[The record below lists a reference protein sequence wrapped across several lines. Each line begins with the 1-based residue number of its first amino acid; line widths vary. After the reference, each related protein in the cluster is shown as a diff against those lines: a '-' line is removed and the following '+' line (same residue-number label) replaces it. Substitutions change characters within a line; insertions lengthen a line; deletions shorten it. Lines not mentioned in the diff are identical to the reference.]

1 MTTFDHHSPEFAT
14 GWRDLYAEMRT
25 GCPVTHSSAH
35 GGFYVVSSY
44 EDVRTVL
51 LDPKTYVCGRDLE
64 FPGLDQAVDG
74 GVTIPTI
81 PFRMGMMEMD
91 GERAHRF
98 RRIILPW
105 LAARSVQEQQPRLD
119 ELATWLLDRVTP
131 KGKIDIVED
140 LANPLPAI
148 VTLDL
153 LGLPLER
160 WQTYAT
166 VLHSAAYLEQG
177 SLKALVALRAELSE
191 TIEERRTEVT
201 SPTCAVDALLL
212 AEIDGRR
219 LTTEEVTELVY
230 MLLNG
235 GVDTSTA
242 VIAHLFLRLDEH
254 PAERDELLAY
264 PERIPAYVEDI
275 VRWITP
281 GTGVART
288 VAVPTEL
295 HGVRLR
301 PGDRLFLALGGAN
314 NDPEVFPDPDLVTTE
329 PRAAAHLAFGTGA
342 HRCVGASLAVAEI
355 ATLVGHVLDRMPDY
369 RIDRAGVVA
378 YPTIPA
384 VAGYIAMPATFTSSP
399 TVGGVD
405 PGSLPPARAF
415 GAAAR
420 LAETAR

>member
-1 MTTFDHHSPEFAT
+1 MFDHHSPEFAT

-25 GCPVTHSSAH
+25 GCPVAHSAAH
-35 GGFYVVSSY
+35 GGYYVVTRY

-51 LDPKTYVCGRDLE
+51 LDSKTFVCGRDLE
-64 FPGLDQAVDG
+64 FSGLDGPVRG
-74 GVTIPTI
+74 GVSIPSI

-91 GERAHRF
+91 GEPAHRY

-131 KGKIDIVED
+131 KGEMDIVED

-177 SLKALVALRAELSE
+177 SAKALVALRSELAE
-191 TIEERRTEVT
+191 TIEERRAEVAM
-201 SPTCAVDALLL
+201 PTCAVDALLL

-219 LTTEEVTELVY
+219 LSTDEVTELVY

-242 VIAHLFLRLDEH
+242 VIAHLFLRLDER
-254 PAERDELLAY
+254 PAEREQLLAQ
-264 PERIPAYVEDI
+264 PERIPTYLEDI

-288 VAVPTEL
+288 VAVETEL
-295 HGVRLR
+295 RGIRLH
-301 PGDRLFLALGGAN
+301 PGDRLLLALGGAN

-329 PRAAAHLAFGTGA
+329 PRGVPHLAFGTGA
-342 HRCVGASLAVAEI
+342 HRCVGASLAGAEI
-355 ATLVGHVLDRMPDY
+355 ATLVRHVLDRLPDY
-369 RIDRAGVVA
+369 RINRAAVVA

-384 VAGYIAMPATFTSSP
+384 VAGYIAMPATFTPSP
-399 TVGGVD
+399 TKGSVD
-405 PGSLPPARAF
+405 PGSLPPAREF

-420 LAETAR
+420 LADTTG

>member
-1 MTTFDHHSPEFAT
+1 VTTFDHHSPEFAT
-14 GWRDLYAEMRT
+14 GWRDLYAQMRT
-25 GCPVTHSSAH
+25 ECPVAHSSAH
-35 GGFYVVSSY
+35 GGFYAVTRY

-51 LDPKTYVCGRDLE
+51 LDSKTFVCGRDLE
-64 FPGLDQAVDG
+64 FPGLEGPVQG
-74 GVTIPTI
+74 GVAIPSI

-91 GERAHRF
+91 GEPAHRY
-98 RRIILPW
+98 RRMILPW
-105 LAARSVQEQQPRLD
+105 LAARSVEEQQPRLD
-119 ELATWLLDRVTP
+119 ELATWLLDRATP
-131 KGKIDIVED
+131 KGEIDIVDD

-177 SLKALVALRAELSE
+177 SAKALVALRAELAE
-191 TIEERRTEVT
+191 TIEERRAEVT
-201 SPTCAVDALLL
+201 TPTCAVDALLL
-212 AEIDGRR
+212 AEVDGRR
-219 LTTEEVTELVY
+219 LTTDEVTELVY

-254 PAERDELLAY
+254 PAERQELLAH
-264 PERIPAYVEDI
+264 PERIPAYIDDI
-275 VRWITP
+275 VRWMTP

-288 VAVPTEL
+288 VAVETEL
-295 HGVRLR
+295 HGVRLH

-329 PRAAAHLAFGTGA
+329 PREVPNLAFGTGA
-342 HRCVGASLAVAEI
+342 HRCVGASLAGAEI
-355 ATLVGHVLDRMPDY
+355 ATLARHVLDRMPDY
-369 RIDRAGVVA
+369 RIDRAAVVA

-384 VAGYIAMPATFTSSP
+384 VAGYIAMPATFAPSP
-399 TVGGVD
+399 TVGSVD
-405 PGSLPPARAF
+405 PGSLPPAREF

-420 LAETAR
+420 LADTVR